1 MPKIRS
7 NEAHPVWC
15 EMTYF
20 EIVQLSPNER
30 HVFARCGA
38 KERLFVCEGEC
49 TIDVKGES
57 MVGTRGV
64 KPDLIGD
71 EGQFVVENGA
81 SDSILVRVCGHWG
94 EELGGSGVFSVT
106 ESERLPE
113 RGDPVDY
120 PKATNFDNHYHD
132 YDEYWI
138 FYRGQG
144 LTVSE
149 GKMYEVVAGDCIA
162 TGVGHHHDI
171 PQVYERLEGVFFE
184 TTIEEPK
191 RRGHLW
197 NHTHGPA
204 VPRTDR
210 I

>member
-1 MPKIRS
+1 MPKLRS
-7 NEAHPVWC
+7 GETHPAWC

-20 EIVQLSPNER
+20 EIVQLPPN
-30 HVFARCGA
+30 ARQLFDRRGH

-49 TIDVKGES
+49 TIMVNGECI
-57 MVGTRGV
+57 VGTRGA

-71 EGQFVVENGA
+71 EGQFVVENGPQET
-81 SDSILVRVCGHWG
+81 ILVRVCGHWG
-94 EELGGSGVFSVT
+94 EELGGSGVFSVQNG
-106 ESERLPE
+106 ERLPE
-113 RGDPVDY
+113 RGDPVTY
-120 PKATNFDNHYHD
+120 PKTTNFDNHYHD

-138 FYRGQG
+138 FYRGSG

-149 GKMYEVVAGDCIA
+149 QKMVEVGVGDCIA

-197 NHTHGPA
+197 EHTHGPA
-204 VPRTDR
+204 LPRAER